1 MRRAKPQS
9 LRNKID
15 LTDRTQVR
23 LIRKRLRMSDAELTE
38 MVGRIGNSIAAIS
51 KEVALKRANVLP
63 QPAEVPSAAVIAAA
77 NATETATAELV
88 ATTPS

>member
-51 KEVALKRANVLP
+51 KEDRAEAG
-63 QPAEVPSAAVIAAA
+63 QRA
-77 NATETATAELV
+77 ATAG
-88 ATTPS
+88 